1 MNQPP
6 LPVTDTATI
15 TMMHTAFI
23 IQQRFQWV
31 RFRRNKEAT

>member
-6 LPVTDTATI
+6 VPVRATATI
-15 TMMHTAFI
+15 TMHTAFI